1 MVTKELRFAMDEKG
15 LKILAPTLIGQ
26 TISYWEDHRTLKQ
39 GIVRSADVVR
49 DRYGSPFI
57 ETELDDVASP
67 APAAAK

>member
-15 LKILAPTLIGQ
+15 LKTLAPTLIGQ

-57 ETELDDVASP
+57 ETELDEVASP
-67 APAAAK
+67 ASAAAS